1 MFQWYWSKW
10 NYDFKIDKSSSW
22 IEPKNQ
28 SGFKR
33 EVYRKYWNRKGEQ
46 RGKDGADKQCYWLRP
61 WTEETYIPLTFTFS
75 C

>member
-10 NYDFKIDKSSSW
+10 NYNFKIDKSSSW
-22 IEPKNQ
+22 SEPKNQ

-46 RGKDGADKQCYWLRP
+46 RGKDGEDKQC
-61 WTEETYIPLTFTFS
+61 
-75 C
+75 